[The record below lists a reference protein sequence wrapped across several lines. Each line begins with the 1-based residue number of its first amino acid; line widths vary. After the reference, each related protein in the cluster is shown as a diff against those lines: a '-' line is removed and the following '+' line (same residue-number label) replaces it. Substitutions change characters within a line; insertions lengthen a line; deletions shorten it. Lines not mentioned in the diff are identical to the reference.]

1 MDGRNDMK
9 EIRFR
14 IIREKKIVGYA
25 VINSDSLVVRMYR
38 DRDNNVPLGEYTDYV
53 NTDTGSPHSFDI
65 GFETQHGLYLYCND
79 LLLDMRTNDIYLVA
93 YNKITNSFIM
103 LYDCDERFPFPIVMD
118 GLKLI
123 GNIYENF
130 NLTKS

>member
-1 MDGRNDMK
+1 MK

-14 IIREKKIVGYA
+14 IVRENRIIGYA
-25 VINSDSLVVRMYR
+25 IIDSDELIVKIYKDR
-38 DRDNNVPLGEYTDYV
+38 DRNMLLSDDPDYM
-53 NTDTGSPHSFDI
+53 TSLPGSLDI

-79 LLLDMRTNDIYLVA
+79 LLLDMHTNDIYLIA
-93 YNKITNSFIM
+93 YNKLTNSFIM

-123 GNIYENF
+123 GNIYENS
-130 NLTKS
+130 NLTE